1 MSKFAYIAL
10 SGVLLFAIQGCTNS
24 KIKNNDV
31 LKQKAQSQASQT
43 EITPQAAIL
52 ASKLK
57 FDKAKADGLAFYAPL
72 HMTKA
77 QKLIDDAEKKNKKA
91 PLPEDKQQVI
101 ALSLEAGNLVS
112 NAYDKKDIIEDEFT
126 SLIDHLGL
134 LKAIETNTVLPDQYD
149 KAVSKLQ
156 DVFKE
161 VEGGLLEKARSKA
174 IKVQI
179 FFGKVE
185 ADTLR
190 KKHLQKAKSMLS
202 KAKSVDAKTFA
213 KKSFKKAKA
222 AIEVADKFI
231 DKNYSDREGVIT
243 ISTEAYH
250 AAAKAYYVALEAEKI
265 VAIDEEKAEQY
276 ILYVES
282 LFKTIN
288 QNGAIVPNLTSHS
301 LYVQSAELAAAIKR
315 LQNPGT
321 QSVAEK

>member
-10 SGVLLFAIQGCTNS
+10 SGFLIFALQGCTNS

-77 QKLIDDAEKKNKKA
+77 QKLIDNAEKKNKKA
-91 PLPEDKQQVI
+91 KLPEDKQRVI
-101 ALSLEAGNLVS
+101 ALALEAGTLIG
-112 NAYDKKDIIEDEFT
+112 NAYEKKDTIEVEFT
-126 SLIDHLGL
+126 SLIDHLDT
-134 LKAIETNTVLPDQYD
+134 LKEIETPTVLPERYN

-161 VEGGLLEKARSKA
+161 VEGGLLVKARKKA
-174 IKVQI
+174 LKVQLY
-179 FFGKVE
+179 FGEVE

-190 KKHLQKAKSMLS
+190 KKHLQAAKNMLN
-202 KAKSVDAKTFA
+202 KAKSVDADSFA

-222 AIEVADKFI
+222 AIEVADNFI

-243 ISTEAYH
+243 ISSEAYH

-282 LFKTIN
+282 LLKTIN
-288 QNGAIVPNLTSHS
+288 QNGAIVPNLTSNS
-301 LYVQSAELAAAIKR
+301 LYVQSTELAAAVKR
-315 LQNPGT
+315 LQNQDAPA
-321 QSVAEK
+321 VAEK

>member
-1 MSKFAYIAL
+1 MSKLTYLAL
-10 SGVLLFAIQGCTNS
+10 SGFLIFAMQGCTNS
-24 KIKNNDV
+24 KIKNNDL

-57 FDKAKADGLAFYAPL
+57 LDKAKADGLPFYTPL
-72 HMTKA
+72 HMAKA

-91 PLPEDKQQVI
+91 QLPEDKQRVI
-101 ALSLEAGNLVS
+101 AMSLEAGTLVG
-112 NAYDKKDIIEDEFT
+112 NAYEKKELIEIEFT
-126 SLIDHLGL
+126 PLINHLDV
-134 LKAIETNTVLPDQYD
+134 LKEVGTNTVLPEHYH
-149 KAVSKLQ
+149 KAESRLQ
-156 DVFKE
+156 DVFRE
-161 VEGGLLEKARSKA
+161 VEGGLLKKAHSKA
-174 IKVQI
+174 LKVQLY
-179 FFGKVE
+179 FGKLE

-190 KKHLQKAKSMLS
+190 KKHLQAAKSMLN
-202 KAKSVDAKTFA
+202 KAKSVDAKNFA
-213 KKSFKKAKA
+213 TKSFKKAKA

-231 DKNYSDREGVIT
+231 DKNYSDRKGVIS

-288 QNGAIVPNLTSHS
+288 QNGAIVPNLTSNS
-301 LYVQSAELAAAIKR
+301 LYVQSTELAAAIKL
-315 LQNPGT
+315 LQNQGA